1 MRKLMTN
8 KKGYFLF
15 SLDTELAWGYFDQ
28 YRPGRF
34 SSGGV
39 RERKAI
45 RRLLDIF
52 DEFEI
57 SVTWAV
63 VGHMF
68 FASCEKC
75 ENCPVLEWKGKYSSF
90 EQIYDTDDQL
100 WYGADVIELLQARG
114 ARHEIGFHGYTHK
127 IFDERSMTEAEAKM
141 EIAEWRRLAA
151 RRNITPYSAAFPR
164 NRVGHLKSLK
174 AAGYICYRG
183 DELRPKGSRFTL
195 LRKAMNVFDL
205 IFQIRTPLVYDP
217 IMDESGLL
225 NLPASRWLFG
235 MNRRVE
241 AALDSL
247 GLSTL
252 RIRPM
257 IAAVKRAA
265 QEGRIVHIWAHP
277 EEFKTDGDFEKLRFL
292 LKHVAAEIKKG
303 SLQSMTMIDLAR
315 KSLALEGAA

>member
-1 MRKLMTN
+1 MTN

-57 SVTWAV
+57 SATWAV

-75 ENCPVLEWKGKYSSF
+75 EVCPVLEWKGKYSSF
-90 EQIYDTDDQL
+90 EQIYDTNDQL
-100 WYGADVIELLQARG
+100 WYGADVIDLLQSRST
-114 ARHEIGFHGYTHK
+114 RHEIGFHGYTHK
-127 IFDERSMTEAEAKM
+127 VFDERVMTEAEAKT
-141 EIAEWRRLAA
+141 EITEWRRLAA
-151 RRNITPYSAAFPR
+151 RKNITPYSVAFPR
-164 NRVGHLKSLK
+164 NRAGHLGAFKD
-174 AAGYICYRG
+174 AGYICYRG
-183 DELRPKGSRFTL
+183 DELRPRGSRFTL
-195 LRKAMNVFDL
+195 LNKAMNVFDL
-205 IFQIRTPLVYDP
+205 ILQIRTPLVYES
-217 IMDESGLL
+217 ILDESGLV

-241 AALDSL
+241 AALDSV

-257 IAAVKRAA
+257 VEAVKRAA
-265 QEGRIVHIWAHP
+265 HEGRIVHIWAHP
-277 EEFKTDGDFEKLRFL
+277 EEFKTDADFEKLRFL
-292 LKHVAAEIKKG
+292 LRHVAGEIKKG
-303 SLQSMTMIDLAR
+303 SMQSITMIDLAR
-315 KSLALEGAA
+315 KVLASGGAA

>member
-1 MRKLMTN
+1 MTD

-34 SSGGV
+34 SNGGV
-39 RERKAI
+39 WERKAVQ
-45 RRLLDIF
+45 RLLDIF

-57 SVTWAV
+57 SATWAV

-75 ENCPVLEWKGKYSSF
+75 EICPVLEWKGKHLSF
-90 EQIYDTDDQL
+90 EQIYDTADQL
-100 WYGADVIELLQARG
+100 WYGADVIDLLQARG

-127 IFDERSMTEAEAKM
+127 VFDERIMTDAEAKT
-141 EIAEWRRLAA
+141 EITEWRRLAA
-151 RRNITPYSAAFPR
+151 RKNITPYSVVFPR
-164 NRVGHLKSLK
+164 NRAGHLKAFK
-174 AAGYICYRG
+174 EAGYICYRG

-205 IFQIRTPLVYDP
+205 IFQFRTPLVYDP
-217 IMDESGLL
+217 ILDESGLV

-241 AALDSL
+241 AALDMV
-247 GLSTL
+247 GLANL

-257 IAAVKRAA
+257 VEAVKHAA
-265 QEGRIVHIWAHP
+265 RQGRIVHIWAHP
-277 EEFKTDGDFEKLRFL
+277 EEFKTDGDFEKLRYL
-292 LKHVAAEIKKG
+292 LKHVADEVKNG
-303 SLQSMTMIDLAR
+303 SMQSITMIDMAH
-315 KSLALEGAA
+315 KASGGAA